1 MSRDVPV
8 PTPARRRF
16 LAALGTTA
24 AATVAGCTGGDSP
37 TDATTSTGTQTTRTT
52 TESGATQTTATP
64 DYPATGDRVPELAPV
79 DDAVREFARE
89 HDVPAAALGVAKDGD
104 VVLERGYG
112 YSDPDRSNPTAPDAL
127 FRTASLA
134 KSFTAAAARSL
145 LGDDFSP
152 ETRVLDALDVEPA
165 DGLGDDRLENVTVRH
180 LLDHSAGW
188 DPSAGGDPMFRPFA
202 VAEELDLDEPPTTRD
217 FARYVLGQPLQYEPG
232 ERHVYSNFG
241 YALLGL
247 VVEAESGQSLPA
259 YVREQFFGGDPPDPL
274 YEGRALPENRRDR
287 EVAYESASNC
297 PNAAELDRSE
307 RVPCADG
314 GFLVGALGGAGGLV
328 TSARTLVAFAADHR
342 LDGFATAENPEYATA
357 FGSLPGTFTMLQR
370 RRDGATVAVLFS
382 DRGGSP
388 NALAD
393 IRTTVNDAVA
403 DVDDW
408 P

>member
-1 MSRDVPV
+1 MPRDVPAS
-8 PTPARRRF
+8 TPSRRQF
-16 LAALGTTA
+16 LAALGATG

-37 TDATTSTGTQTTRTT
+37 TDATASTGAQTNRPKTGS
-52 TESGATQTTATP
+52 ETTATP
-64 DYPATGDRVPELAPV
+64 DYPATGDRVPELAV
-79 DDAVREFARE
+79 LDDAVREFARE
-89 HDVPAAALGVAKDGD
+89 NDVPAAALAAAKDGD

-112 YSDPDRSNPTAPDAL
+112 HSDPGRSEQTPPDAL
-127 FRTASLA
+127 FRIGSVT

-145 LGDDFSP
+145 FGDGFSP

-165 DGLGDDRLENVTVRH
+165 DGLGDDRLRDVTVEH

-188 DPSAGGDPMFRPFA
+188 DHSAAADPMFQTFD
-202 VAEELDLDEPPTTRD
+202 VAEELGLDEPPTTRD

-259 YVREQFFGGDPPDPL
+259 YVREQFFGGDPPDPF

-307 RVPCADG
+307 QVPCADG

-328 TSARTLVAFAADHR
+328 TSARTLVAFAADNR
-342 LDGFATAENPEYATA
+342 LDGFATAENPEYAYA
-357 FGSLPGTFTMLQR
+357 FGSLPGGFTMLQR

-403 DVDDW
+403 DVDAW